1 MSNQSLFDVAKDVTG
16 GGCGMTRLRLRL
28 RLRWGREVLCTVG
41 VDGVEFLSVFALR
54 ERWVEMVLV
63 LSVGLGGDGCTYPAV
78 LLCVCH
84 SHESIAD

>member
-1 MSNQSLFDVAKDVTG
+1 M
-16 GGCGMTRLRLRL
+16 
-28 RLRWGREVLCTVG
+28 G

-63 LSVGLGGDGCTYPAV
+63 LSAGLGGDGCTYPAV